1 MDASDNNKKV
11 KSKTKKVKEKAEE
24 KTSELKDKIKEETS
38 KLTPDSDSSTE
49 ETNNLK
55 KEIKNLKDKNLRLL
69 AEADNQKKEY
79 FKTMMEL
86 EHNVGQRLIK
96 KILPLFDSYERAVQ
110 INQTH
115 QDSKVKQFLA
125 GFKMALARF
134 QKDFFQAE
142 KIEEIKVASQ
152 KSLSDYNSDEI
163 EIIASEE
170 NNDYPEGTILQ
181 VSQKGYHYQG
191 KVLRPAEVI
200 ISKKKS

>member
-1 MDASDNNKKV
+1 MSSDNKKTQ
-11 KSKTKKVKEKAEE
+11 SKTKKVEK
-24 KTSELKDKIKEETS
+24 KTSELKDKVKKEAS
-38 KLTPDSDSSTE
+38 KLTPDSAVHTE
-49 ETNNLK
+49 EINNLT
-55 KEIKNLKDKNLRLL
+55 KEIKSLKDKNLRLL
-69 AEADNQKKEY
+69 AELDNQKKEY

-86 EHNVGQRLIK
+86 ERNVGQRLIK

-115 QDSKVKQFLA
+115 QDSKVKQFLT

-134 QKDFFQAE
+134 QKDFFQEE
-142 KIEEIKVASQ
+142 KVEEIKIAPQ
-152 KSLSDYNSDEI
+152 KPLSDYNSDEV
-163 EIIASEE
+163 EIIASDE